1 MRRSFFGKEDK
12 AHLQSGEVSG
22 LLTDVVRR
30 EGCNEVVDG
39 DAHDGWGSLEA
50 AMRTGSVRAAW
61 GAGAVRV

>member
-1 MRRSFFGKEDK
+1 MYVAATDLERRYI
-12 AHLQSGEVSG
+12 HG

-50 AMRTGSVRAAW
+50 ATRTGSVRAAW